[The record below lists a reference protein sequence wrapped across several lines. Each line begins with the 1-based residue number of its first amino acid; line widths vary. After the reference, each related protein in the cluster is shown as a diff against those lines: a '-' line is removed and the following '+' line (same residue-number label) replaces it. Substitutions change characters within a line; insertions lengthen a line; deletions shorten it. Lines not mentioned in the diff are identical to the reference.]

1 MDQITVKGHAKI
13 NLTLRIL
20 SLRGDGYHEVRSIMQ
35 KIDLCDDVVLTDR
48 LDGLITVTCD
58 NPDIPQNPKN
68 GSYNIAA
75 RAAEL
80 LKQRFAPD
88 RGADIFIRKRIP
100 VAAGLGGGSSDAAAC
115 ITGLARLWGLDI
127 TTEEMLQVGA
137 EIGSDVPF
145 ALSPQTAFV
154 HGRGEKVRVI
164 TPAPPFW
171 MTLVKPAPSLLAAEA
186 YAEFDNG
193 GGSDGGDERLVLD
206 GIISQDVER
215 MAFGM
220 GNALQGP
227 VERLVPEVGSIIDRL
242 KRFSPLCAIVSGSG
256 PTVVAI
262 TRDREHAAEMLSG
275 FEGERGIEHTMVVRS
290 LHGGASI

>member
-1 MDQITVKGHAKI
+1 MERITIKGYAKI

-20 SLRGDGYHEVRSIMQ
+20 CKRDDGYHEIRSIMQ
-35 KIDLCDDVVLTDR
+35 KIDLTDDVVLTDR
-48 LDGLITVTCD
+48 ADGLITVTSD

-68 GSYNIAA
+68 GSLNIAV
-75 RAAEL
+75 RAGEL
-80 LKQRFAPD
+80 LKQRYAPN

-115 ITGLARLWGLDI
+115 ITGLVRLWGI
-127 TTEEMLQVGA
+127 NVTTEELLQLGA

-154 HGRGEKVRVI
+154 HGRGEYVNTI

-171 MTLVKPAPSLLAAEA
+171 MTLVKPVPSLLAGEV
-186 YAEFDNG
+186 YAEYDNG

-206 GIISQDVER
+206 GIITGDIER

-227 VERLVPEVGSIIDRL
+227 VVRLVPEVHAILERL
-242 KRFSPLCAIVSGSG
+242 KRFAPLCAIVSGSG
-256 PTVVAI
+256 PTVVAV
-262 TRDREHAAEMLSG
+262 TPDREHAEEMSAA
-275 FEGERGIEHTMVVRS
+275 FRREPGIEHSMAVQS
-290 LHGGASI
+290 LHGGSGA